1 MPPGTISCFG
11 VWPDSAPIKSE
22 NSTTEL
28 NDPHCTE
35 LGNFQIQI

>member
-1 MPPGTISCFG
+1 MPPGTISRFG
-11 VWPDSAPIKSE
+11 VWTDSAPIKCE

-28 NDPHCTE
+28 NDPHCTK